1 MDGEENSL
9 IGHVFNNTY
18 RIDRL
23 LADGGMGQ
31 VYVAEQLSLARPI
44 VLKVL
49 QPEFNDE
56 DFIQLFLREARINS
70 QINHPNVVSVIDFGR
85 SEEGVVFLAMEFLGG
100 KNIEELVVSDGS
112 FSLAN
117 VIWLMEQVIAGVHA
131 AHQLNFVHRD
141 LKPQNI
147 MVSQLSGDE
156 TIAKVLDFGISKPL
170 GEEDLKH
177 TQLGMVM
184 GTPGYLAPE
193 QINGQQSIGP
203 ATDVYALGA
212 LLYYMVTGKKPYSG
226 SSAQAIMNKQLQGP
240 PEPINE
246 SDVSDPKT
254 LQLQA
259 VIAKSM
265 AVDIDKRYP
274 TVKDFWHDI
283 LVFTGNIDD
292 STIIKPLA
300 KKGDEYQFVFQG
312 EIQPGTDK
320 TSVAHSLKQSFGIT
334 DTQIPI
340 LLSGKRVVIRK
351 QLTETQANN
360 LAQKFEASGALGI
373 VELMEQNNAPSEF
386 VEPATSSP
394 RTLPKAGNAEPIL
407 LTTSMAGLANAP
419 SQPSGFQT
427 SSQYSFNQNL
437 SQKAG
442 GEAGGQASS
451 SDERAGRGLKMS
463 LVGLAFIT
471 ILSAGAWFHLPA
483 RYFLVDSLYSL
494 TNGEPD
500 IRGVTS
506 ETLTVGMSAAFSGG
520 AKELGRSMRV
530 GIESYFRQVN
540 DKGGIHGRK
549 ILLSALN
556 DGYEPQKAIKNIEEF
571 VSGEKP
577 VMAMIGNVGTPTAKV
592 ILPQAREHKLLLL
605 GTFSG
610 ASLLRNDPPD
620 RYVFNYRAS
629 YEEET
634 SAIIHHYVH
643 EKKIAA
649 QNIAVFYQNDSFGLD
664 TLESIKETLYEYDVS
679 QSSVMTSNYERNTVR
694 VDAAVTK
701 MSDQLDRVE
710 AVIVVGTYA
719 ASAAFTKGMRE
730 VGYTGEIAN
739 ISFVG
744 SRALAELFQ
753 ELDPELGQGILITQV
768 VPMYDSYAS
777 GVLNYREA
785 LAQYYP
791 NEKPDFISL
800 EGYIVANI
808 FVTAIQRVGRN
819 FNNEDLVTALESIDD
834 LDLGIGT
841 KISFSL
847 SNHQASHKV
856 WGTILNADGSFSS
869 TKLQTKSQP

>member
-1 MDGEENSL
+1 MEVEENSL
-9 IGHVFNNTY
+9 IGQVFNNTY

-85 SEEGVVFLAMEFLGG
+85 SEDGIVFLAMEYLGG
-100 KNIEELVVSDGS
+100 KNIEELVATGGS

-117 VIWLMEQVIAGVHA
+117 VLWLMEQVVAGVHA

-141 LKPQNI
+141 LKPQNV

-193 QINGQQSIGP
+193 QITGQQQIGP

-212 LLYYMVTGKKPYSG
+212 MLYYMITGKKPYAG
-226 SSAQAIMNKQLQGP
+226 ASAPAIMNKQLQGP
-240 PEPINE
+240 PELLTE
-246 SDVSDPKT
+246 SDVSDPKV

-259 VIAKSM
+259 VITKAM
-265 AVDIDKRYP
+265 AVDVKKRYA
-274 TVKDFWHDI
+274 TAKEFWHDV
-283 LVFTGNIDD
+283 LVFTGNIDE
-292 STIIKPLA
+292 STIIKSMSKL
-300 KKGDEYQFVFQG
+300 GGGFQFVFEG
-312 EIQPGTDK
+312 KVKHDTDQA
-320 TSVAHSLKQSFGIT
+320 SVALLLKENFAVAE
-334 DTQIPI
+334 TQIPI
-340 LLSGKRVVIRK
+340 LFSGKRVVIRK
-351 QLTETQANN
+351 QLTEAQAHNV
-360 LAQKFEASGALGI
+360 AKKFAVIGALGV
-373 VELMEQNNAPSEF
+373 VELMPINDAAA
-386 VEPATSSP
+386 EPEAIVNSSL
-394 RTLPKAGNAEPIL
+394 RTLPRAGSAEPIL
-407 LTTSMAGLANAP
+407 LASLTSAEAAG
-419 SQPSGFQT
+419 QPQSSGFRT
-427 SSQYSFNQNL
+427 SSQYSFNQSL
-437 SQKAG
+437 SQNTR
-442 GEAGGQASS
+442 S
-451 SDERAGRGLKMS
+451 SDSGSSVTAGQSANRVLKMS
-463 LVGLAFIT
+463 LLGIAVVALAI
-471 ILSAGAWFHLPA
+471 ISLWFYSPA
-483 RYFLVDSLYSL
+483 RYAVIDRVHTL
-494 TNGEPD
+494 TTGETD
-500 IRGVTS
+500 ARGVTAD
-506 ETLTVGMSAAFSGG
+506 TLNVGMSAAFSGG
-520 AKELGRSMRV
+520 AKEIGRSMRI
-530 GIESYFRQVN
+530 GIEAYFKQVN
-540 DKGGIHGRK
+540 DRGGIHGR
-549 ILLSALN
+549 ALHLTALD
-556 DGYEPQKAIKNIEEF
+556 DGYEPQKATKNIEQF
-571 VSGEKP
+571 VGDVQP
-577 VMAMIGNVGTPTAKV
+577 VMAMIGNVGTPTAKA
-592 ILPQAREHKLLLL
+592 ILPQAHQQKLLLL

-629 YEEET
+629 YAEET
-634 SAIIHHYVH
+634 SAIIHYYIH
-643 EKKIAA
+643 EKKIAPEE
-649 QNIAVFYQNDSFGLD
+649 IAVFYQNDSFGLGA
-664 TLESIKETLYEYDVS
+664 LQAIKETLYEYEVS
-679 QSSVMTSNYERNTVR
+679 QSAIVTSSYERNTVR
-694 VDAAVTK
+694 VDEAVSD
-701 MSDQLDRVE
+701 MSQQITQIK

-730 VGYTGEIAN
+730 IGYGGEIAN

-753 ELDPELGQGILITQV
+753 ELDPALGQGILITQV

-777 GVLNYREA
+777 GVLSYRAA
-785 LAQYYP
+785 LARYYP

-808 FVTAIQRVGRN
+808 FANALERVGRN
-819 FNNEDLVTALESIDD
+819 FNNEDLVSALESIDD
-834 LDLGIGT
+834 FDLGIGT

-856 WGTILNADGSFSS
+856 WGTILNKDGSFSS
-869 TKLQTKSQP
+869 IKLQTKI